1 MRTSTAVPPHLLK
14 RDDVREALAAQDFGR
29 LFFLLR
35 KWAGISF
42 NQIAEACDIKS
53 SRVCQLARG
62 EGTIST
68 LSKIEQIADALRIP
82 GHMLRLAPRPW
93 EVRSASETSPRVASL
108 PLPRL
113 AAADG
118 APAGDDY
125 VRAIRETSRRLIL
138 LDNELNG
145 LPIADMATRAFKAV
159 HRRLGEGGYEARYE
173 RGIRSAAAELAE
185 IAGWAL
191 FNAEN
196 LPAARRFNQEALF
209 LSRLAGDDSIELLIL
224 QNMGMVA
231 GWVGRHR
238 EELAISRSVLESREL
253 SPRVEAIF
261 RAREG
266 QGLAGTGRHEE
277 AARSFRRARSLLQ
290 DDPPD
295 AAPPWSWWISEDEL
309 DRQEGRSLQE
319 SGRWEKAVPLLQRV
333 THAPSG
339 EPVGYRNVAAVRLL
353 ACFLDLGAWREAEE
367 VANFLAPEAGEM
379 ASTITLSVLE
389 ATIRRGRV
397 MPGAPPAL
405 RESLDRV
412 ADTIGE
418 DPYAL

>member
-1 MRTSTAVPPHLLK
+1 M
-14 RDDVREALAAQDFGR
+14 REAIATQDFGR

-35 KWAGISF
+35 KWAGVSF

-68 LSKIEQIADALRIP
+68 LSKIEHIADVLRIP

-93 EVRSASETSPRVASL
+93 ETGTASETSPGARPSS
-108 PLPRL
+108 LPRL
-113 AAADG
+113 TGTDDT
-118 APAGDDY
+118 PVGDDY
-125 VRAIRETSRRLIL
+125 VRAIRETSRRLVL

-159 HRRLGEGGYEARYE
+159 HRRLGQGDYEARHE
-173 RGIRSAAAELAE
+173 RDIRSAAAELAE

-196 LPAARRFNQEALF
+196 LAAARRFNQEALF
-209 LSRLAGDDSIELLIL
+209 LARLAGDGSIELLIL
-224 QNMGMVA
+224 QNMGMVS

-238 EELAISRSVLESREL
+238 EELAIARSVLESREL
-253 SPRVEAIF
+253 PPRVEAIF

-277 AARSFRRARSLLQ
+277 AVRNFLRARSLLQ

-295 AAPPWSWWISEDEL
+295 VAPPWSWWISEDEL

-319 SGRWEKAVPLLQRV
+319 SGRWEKAVPLLQRA
-333 THAPSG
+333 THEPSG

-353 ACFLDLGAWREAEE
+353 ACFLELRAWREAEE
-367 VANFLAPEAGEM
+367 VANFLAPATGET
-379 ASTITLSVLE
+379 ASTITLSLLE
-389 ATIRRGRV
+389 ATVRRGRAV
-397 MPGAPPAL
+397 PGAPPAL

-412 ADTIGE
+412 ADALGE
-418 DPYAL
+418 DPYVL